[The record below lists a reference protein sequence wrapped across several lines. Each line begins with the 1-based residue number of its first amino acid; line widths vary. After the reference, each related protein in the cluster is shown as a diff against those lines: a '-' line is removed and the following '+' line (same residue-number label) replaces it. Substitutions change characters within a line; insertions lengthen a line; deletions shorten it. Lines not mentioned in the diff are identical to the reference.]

1 MIRAMMLLW
10 LAQNP
15 VLRLPSE
22 APPMEE
28 AGPANL
34 DFETGD
40 AGEVPPDWSLTQA
53 SRVAGY
59 RVELRREG
67 CRSGSGCAVISSSP
81 KLEKGAAGGLIQQ
94 FPAVRY
100 HGQLMRLRVW
110 VKLQGQQRGDGV
122 RVAFTTDGE
131 GGGDSTYIQKGGRVT
146 ASEWTMAEVEGKV
159 PWRAELIHLVVS
171 VQGKGGFWIDD
182 VSFEEVGAR

>member
-1 MIRAMMLLW
+1 MIRAVLLLW

-22 APPMEE
+22 APPLEE
-28 AGPANL
+28 AAPSNL
-34 DFETGD
+34 DFETGE
-40 AGEVPPDWSLTQA
+40 AGAVPPDWSLTQA

-81 KLEKGAAGGLIQQ
+81 NRERGMAAGLIQQ
-94 FPAVRY
+94 FPAIRY
-100 HGQLMRLRVW
+100 RGQRMRLRAW
-110 VKLQGQQRGDGV
+110 VKLQGQQRGDGL
-122 RVAFTTDGE
+122 RVAFSTDGQ
-131 GGGDSTYIQKGGRVT
+131 GGDATFIQKGGRII
-146 ASEWTMAEVEGKV
+146 ASEWTLAEVEGKV

-171 VQGKGGFWIDD
+171 VEGKGSFWIDD
-182 VSFEEVGAR
+182 VSFEAVVKE